1 MENKENVILETEEK
15 VEIEEVKQQD
25 VADEITEEKKEG
37 QGFEYPITVN
47 VKSNYVSEK
56 LTIEEDKITIGERVV
71 SKVDILLVN
80 RFVSMRNFKVEP
92 TFTVVY
98 KIDENSVTSFDFLQ
112 DTEIR
117 DIDFDDKLAFWLK
130 KEEIHFEENDWNY
143 FCPIVNGYLTYRY
156 VDTKKTEDLPREISA
171 VSLGVS
177 IAGLLIT
184 IFGGVMLGM
193 GKTTFGAIGL
203 ALGIGAFVA
212 GILKIFKK
220 RK

>member
-25 VADEITEEKKEG
+25 VAEEITEEKKEG

-71 SKVDILLVN
+71 SKADILLVN

-156 VDTKKTEDLPREISA
+156 IDTKKTEDLPREISA

>member
-71 SKVDILLVN
+71 SKADILLVN

-156 VDTKKTEDLPREISA
+156 IDTKKTEDLPREISA

>member
-1 MENKENVILETEEK
+1 MENKENTILETEEK
-15 VEIEEVKQQD
+15 IEIEEVVEQE
-25 VADEITEEKKEG
+25 VAEETTEEKKDEK
-37 QGFEYPITVN
+37 GFEYPITVN
-47 VKSNYVSEK
+47 VKSNGISDK

-71 SKVDILLVN
+71 SKADILLVN
-80 RFVSMRNFKVEP
+80 RFISMRNFKVEP

-98 KIDENSVTSFDFLQ
+98 KVDENSVTSCDFIQ
-112 DTEIR
+112 DVEIK

-156 VDTKKTEDLPREISA
+156 VDTNKTEDLPREISA
-171 VSLGVS
+171 VSMGVS
-177 IAGLLIT
+177 IAGLLIA

-193 GKTTFGAIGL
+193 DKTAFGAIGL
-203 ALGIGAFVA
+203 ALGIGAFFL
-212 GILKIFKK
+212 GLIKIFKK

>member
-25 VADEITEEKKEG
+25 VADEITEEKREG

-71 SKVDILLVN
+71 SKADILLVN

-203 ALGIGAFVA
+203 ALGIGAFIA

>member
-71 SKVDILLVN
+71 SKADILLVN
-80 RFVSMRNFKVEP
+80 RFVSMRNFRVEP

>member
-1 MENKENVILETEEK
+1 MENKENTILETEEK
-15 VEIEEVKQQD
+15 IEIEEV
-25 VADEITEEKKEG
+25 VAEEMTEETTEEKKEG

-47 VKSNYVSEK
+47 VKSNGISDK
-56 LTIEEDKITIGERVV
+56 LTIEEDKITIGERVIN
-71 SKVDILLVN
+71 KADILLVN
-80 RFVSMRNFKVEP
+80 RFISMRNFKVEP

-98 KIDENSVTSFDFLQ
+98 KIDENSVTSVDFIQ
-112 DTEIR
+112 DMEIK

-130 KEEIHFEENDWNY
+130 TEEIHFEENDWNY

-171 VSLGVS
+171 VSMGVS
-177 IAGLLIT
+177 IAGLLIA

-203 ALGIGAFVA
+203 ALGVGAFFL
-212 GILKIFKK
+212 GIIKIFKK

>member
-203 ALGIGAFVA
+203 RSKSVV
-212 GILKIFKK
+212 
-220 RK
+220 

>member
-71 SKVDILLVN
+71 SKADILLVN